1 MTEKN
6 NHIRNLTE
14 KISVLERVIKEKEEM
29 FEKTN
34 QELTVEFLFNNY
46 NVIYNS
52 HYIANILL

>member
-34 QELTVEFLFNNY
+34 QELTVECFLFNNKKQKQRLA
-46 NVIYNS
+46 I
-52 HYIANILL
+52 I